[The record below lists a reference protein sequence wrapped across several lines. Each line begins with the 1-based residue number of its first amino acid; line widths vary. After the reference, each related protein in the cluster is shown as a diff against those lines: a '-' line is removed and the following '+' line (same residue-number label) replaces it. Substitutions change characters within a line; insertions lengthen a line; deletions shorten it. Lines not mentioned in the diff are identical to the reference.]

1 MKPYLDVKYWAKEN
15 KFWVRKAWWN
25 DEGEWMGWENEEEEE
40 RILLLVQ
47 LKIEGE
53 KNEILEF
60 DVLINESDPWSFIGG
75 FLSLFKLGWIAH
87 FKSLDGTT

>member
-1 MKPYLDVKYWAKEN
+1 M
-15 KFWVRKAWWN
+15 R
-25 DEGEWMGWENEEEEE
+25 WENEEKEE

-47 LKIEGE
+47 PKIEGE

-60 DVLINESDPWSFIGG
+60 DVLINESDLRSFIGG

-87 FKSLDGTT
+87 FKGLDGAT

>member
-1 MKPYLDVKYWAKEN
+1 
-15 KFWVRKAWWN
+15 
-25 DEGEWMGWENEEEEE
+25 MGWENEEEEE

-60 DVLINESDPWSFIGG
+60 NESDPWSFIGG
-75 FLSLFKLGWIAH
+75 FLSLFKLGWIAY
-87 FKSLDGTT
+87 FKGLDGTT